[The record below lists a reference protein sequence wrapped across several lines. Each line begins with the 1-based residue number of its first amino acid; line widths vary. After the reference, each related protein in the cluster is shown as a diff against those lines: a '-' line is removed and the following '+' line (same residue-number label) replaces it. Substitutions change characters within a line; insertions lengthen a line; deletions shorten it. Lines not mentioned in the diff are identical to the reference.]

1 MLQGRSWRGSRC
13 RPWLGGRRPCG
24 GRWSWLLRLI
34 LIAFTSPFAAFIV
47 ALLIGAAA
55 PFRIEIVACH
65 SELFLCDRTIP
76 KLVRIGIAHGAL
88 EFRKKSLHHFWC
100 ASLES
105 HPTVRVRKKIQ
116 IHGEVVHVDARSRPF
131 VSTLSFRR
139 NILQSILIRLT
150 SPENELVV
158 VREESTHVETPKEQ
172 LNEKGDRD
180 IEVDIAA
187 IQSKNVNPI
196 AEELR

>member
-55 PFRIEIVACH
+55 PFRIEIVPCH
-65 SELFLCDRTIP
+65 SEFLFCDRTIP
-76 KLVRIGIAHGAL
+76 KLVCIGIANGAL
-88 EFRKKSLHHFWC
+88 EFREKSLHHFGG

-131 VSTLSFRR
+131 VPTLSFRC
-139 NILQSILIRLT
+139 NILQSILVRLT

-158 VREESTHVETPKEQ
+158 VREEATHVETPKEQ
-172 LNEKGDRD
+172 PNEKRDRD
-180 IEVDIAA
+180 IKVCIAT
-187 IQSKNVNPI
+187 IQSKNAYSI